1 MKDASMAFLALFL
14 LVGATLAGA
23 TGLAAPDDPETE
35 GGDGADGFDGSQG
48 SDMFDGGG
56 GNDLLVGQTGDDTL
70 LGGQGNDWLI
80 GLDDVDQISGGDGS
94 DVLIGGT
101 GADHLDGGAGDDF
114 IESANLVDETAL
126 RDSLQGIQRISD
138 VVFRYD
144 MTKAP
149 DTGDMVELG
158 AGDDTVVAADD
169 DTLTG
174 GEGADE
180 FALGDWISGEAPVE
194 ITDFDT
200 AEDLLSFVYDGDGP
214 TPELTIDRDSRTGV
228 TSLRADGEAVAVLRN
243 STPGFSLQNVVVG
256 RYAA

>member
-1 MKDASMAFLALFL
+1 MAFLALFL

-23 TGLAAPDDPETE
+23 TGLATPDDPGTE
-35 GGDGADGFDGSQG
+35 GGDGADGFAGSQG
-48 SDMFDGGG
+48 DDMFDGGG
-56 GNDLLVGQTGDDTL
+56 GDDLIIGHAGDDTL

-80 GLDDVDQISGGDGS
+80 GLDDSDQISGGDGS

-101 GADHLDGGAGDDF
+101 GADHMDGGTGDDF

-126 RDSLQGIQRISD
+126 QASLQGIQRMSD
-138 VVFRYD
+138 VVFQYD

-158 AGDDTVVAADD
+158 DGNDTVVAGDS
-169 DTLTG
+169 DTISG
-174 GEGADE
+174 GEGRDE
-180 FALGDWISGEAPVE
+180 FAIGDWISGGDPVE

-200 AEDLLSFVYDGDGP
+200 AEDILSFVYDGDGP
-214 TPELTIDRDSRTGV
+214 PPDLMIERDSQTGV
-228 TSLRADGEAVAVLRN
+228 TTLRADGEAVAILRN
-243 STPGFSLQNVVVG
+243 STPDFSLHNVVIG